1 MLRPQAALLSCT
13 CNVEQTLPSWLP
25 CQRSSSWLLTPPAAP
40 THPPTT
46 ACRLL
51 VLFIFPAT
59 LMSSYALRAV
69 VFFKRGKIP
78 DKEASTLVAA

>member
-1 MLRPQAALLSCT
+1 
-13 CNVEQTLPSWLP
+13 
-25 CQRSSSWLLTPPAAP
+25 
-40 THPPTT
+40 
-46 ACRLL
+46 

-78 DKEASTLVAA
+78 DKEARKPAAARRSASPCPLSLSVLLCLAVSLPLPCPAMLC

>member
-1 MLRPQAALLSCT
+1 MWNKRCT
-13 CNVEQTLPSWLP
+13 PGCLPNHP
-25 CQRSSSWLLTPPAAP
+25 TAPYPACR
-40 THPPTT
+40 THPP
-46 ACRLL
+46 CRLL